1 MGINVALRISDG
13 TLRAE
18 TEAEVRKFMAEHG
31 WTFANGRDL
40 DQGIVREFKVA
51 ATPTTFLITPNGEI
65 LGAHVGAFRED
76 QLLDALQTLLNFKGS

>member
-1 MGINVALRISDG
+1 MGINVAVRQPDG

-18 TEAEVRKFMAEHG
+18 SQEKVKQFMTEHG

-40 DQGIVREFKVA
+40 DQGIVRGFNVA

-65 LGAHVGAFRED
+65 LGTHVGAFRED
-76 QLLDALQTLLNFKGS
+76 QLLDALQTLLDYKGS